1 MILKLSDIQDI
12 CSKLLFSVDST
23 NSFIVN
29 ETLELYTE
37 GSLLYLSVT
46 NREYFVKINIKL
58 TKEENFHATVN
69 ASVFLKLISQLTTDT
84 VELTTEDTTLIIKG
98 NGIYKLPMI
107 YDNDT
112 LLKLPEIVINNK
124 TASFNINSSILS
136 NILNY
141 NSKELN
147 KDIIFNP
154 VQKLYYIDEKGCIT
168 FTSGACVTSFRLEA
182 PIKILLSNKIV
193 KLFKLFTSETVK
205 FTLGQDSAGSII
217 QTKVRFESD
226 NIELSAILNNDESLL
241 NSVPVDAIRARATD
255 VYNYS
260 VVIDKDEM
268 LQLINRLL
276 LFSNSKEI
284 LKPFSMF
291 EFSNSNIT
299 IWDRKKE
306 NKEVIFYN
314 NSISIKDEK
323 YSAII
328 DLNDIKLTLEG
339 CKEKYITMNFGN
351 SQAIVIQRPNV
362 YNIIPEIVED

>member
-1 MILKLSDIQDI
+1 MILKLNDIQDI

-29 ETLELYTE
+29 ETLELYAE
-37 GSLLYLSVT
+37 KSLLYLSIT
-46 NREYFVKINIKL
+46 NREYFVKISIKL
-58 TKEENFHATVN
+58 NKEETFHATVN
-69 ASVFLKLISQLTTDT
+69 ANVFLKLISQLTTDT

-112 LLKLPEIVINNK
+112 LLKLPEIVINNT
-124 TASFNINSSILS
+124 TASFNINSLVLS

-147 KDIIFNP
+147 KDIVFNP

-168 FTSGACVTSFRLEA
+168 FTSGACVTSFNLEA
-182 PIKILLSNKIV
+182 PIKILLNNKIV
-193 KLFKLFTSETVK
+193 RLFKLFTSDNIR
-205 FTLGQDSAGSII
+205 FTLGQDSAGGSI
-217 QTKVRFESD
+217 QTKVKFESD
-226 NIELSAILNNDESLL
+226 NIELSAIISSDESLL
-241 NSVPVDAIRARATD
+241 NSVPVSAIRDRATD
-255 VYNYS
+255 IYDYS
-260 VVIDKDEM
+260 IVIDRDNM

-284 LKPFSMF
+284 LKPYSTF
-291 EFSNSNIT
+291 EFSNENIT

-328 DLNDIKLTLEG
+328 DLNDIKSTLEG

-351 SQAIVIQRPNV
+351 NQAIVIQRPNV
-362 YNIIPEIVED
+362 YNIIPEVVEV